1 MRYFFGLTFLLLL
14 TVWLKQLFIDIY
26 ELRTIHKIDLTFLKA
41 IKGFY
46 YSGTFIEPVI
56 LLFAIIG
63 FLIKKP
69 IGWILQVNFF
79 YYFVFYWICIVFQE
93 NYYTFFEQMI
103 KVMIPVLLIVL
114 MNIKPNMEFYRI
126 IKSNLL
132 TYNLVSIV
140 ISLGIVLLK
149 GFLLIH
155 RHYSIFDIIEIIKN

>member
-1 MRYFFGLTFLLLL
+1 
-14 TVWLKQLFIDIY
+14 
-26 ELRTIHKIDLTFLKA
+26 
-41 IKGFY
+41 
-46 YSGTFIEPVI
+46 
-56 LLFAIIG
+56 
-63 FLIKKP
+63 
-69 IGWILQVNFF
+69 
-79 YYFVFYWICIVFQE
+79 
-93 NYYTFFEQMI
+93 MI